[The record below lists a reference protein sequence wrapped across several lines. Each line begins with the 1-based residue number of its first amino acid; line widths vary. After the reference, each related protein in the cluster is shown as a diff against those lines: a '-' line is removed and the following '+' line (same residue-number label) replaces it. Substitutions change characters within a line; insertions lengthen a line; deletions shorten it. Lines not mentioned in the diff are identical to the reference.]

1 MLSISRE
8 NALQLIVKY
17 NQDKQDVI
25 HFLESEAIMRELAA
39 RLGEN
44 VEYWGML
51 GLLHDI
57 DWGITKHDSREHL
70 TKAPEILKSAG
81 FNDEFV
87 RAVLSHGY
95 GWDCAGLKEKKREG
109 KTEHALAAAETVT
122 GLIHAYALM
131 RGRKVSGM
139 KVAGLKKKFKD
150 KKFAAGVNRDI
161 ILECEEIGLSLDEF
175 MQVSIDAIKKIAK
188 EVGLD

>member
-1 MLSISRE
+1 MLPMSRE
-8 NALQLIVKY
+8 NAFQLLVKY
-17 NQDKQDVI
+17 NQDKQDII
-25 HFLESEAIMRELAA
+25 HFLESEAIMRELALK
-39 RLGEN
+39 LGED
-44 VEYWGML
+44 VEHWSML

-70 TKAPEILKSAG
+70 TKASEILKNAG
-81 FNDEFV
+81 FNDDFV
-87 RAVLSHGY
+87 QAVLSHGY
-95 GWDCAGLKEKKREG
+95 GWDCAGLKERRREG
-109 KTEHALAAAETVT
+109 KIEHALAAAETVT

-131 RGRKVSGM
+131 RGRKVSDM

-188 EVGLD
+188 AVGLD

>member
-1 MLSISRE
+1 MLPISRE
-8 NALQLIVKY
+8 NALQLMGKY
-17 NQDKQDVI
+17 NQDKQDII
-25 HFLESEAIMRELAA
+25 HFLESEAIMRELAV

-87 RAVLSHGY
+87 QAVLSHGY
-95 GWDCAGLKEKKREG
+95 GWDCAGLK
-109 KTEHALAAAETVT
+109 
-122 GLIHAYALM
+122 
-131 RGRKVSGM
+131 
-139 KVAGLKKKFKD
+139 
-150 KKFAAGVNRDI
+150 
-161 ILECEEIGLSLDEF
+161 
-175 MQVSIDAIKKIAK
+175 
-188 EVGLD
+188 

>member
-1 MLSISRE
+1 MD
-8 NALQLIVKY
+8 NKMA
-17 NQDKQDVI
+17 
-25 HFLESEAIMRELAA
+25 
-39 RLGEN
+39 
-44 VEYWGML
+44 
-51 GLLHDI
+51 
-57 DWGITKHDSREHL
+57 
-70 TKAPEILKSAG
+70 KAPEILKSAG

-87 RAVLSHGY
+87 QAVLSHGY

-109 KTEHALAAAETVT
+109 KIEHALAAAETVT

-131 RGRKVSGM
+131 RGRKVSSM